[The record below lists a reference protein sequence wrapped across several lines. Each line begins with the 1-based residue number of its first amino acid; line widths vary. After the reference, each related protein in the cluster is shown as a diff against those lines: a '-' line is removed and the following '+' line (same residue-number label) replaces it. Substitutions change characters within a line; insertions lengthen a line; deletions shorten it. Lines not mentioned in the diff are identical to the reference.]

1 MIKNISIKDFALIKE
16 LQVDFSKGLNVIT
29 GETGAGK
36 SIFISAINFVLG
48 GRVDKS
54 NIRFGCDFAKIEA
67 VFDITHN
74 ELAKQVLD
82 EFGFENDNVLIINRK
97 ISQDGKNEIRINGN
111 FVTLAMLKK
120 VTTNLV
126 DIYGQHEHQTLLN
139 KEKHIDYI
147 DSYLGE
153 SVIKAKQN
161 LSELL
166 SQKRMVEEKIS
177 RLGGDEL
184 SREREKDILTFQVE
198 ELEKANLKAGEEEQ
212 LTDKKKKMD
221 NFQRVCDV
229 VKICREALTEATTN
243 SVVENCYTS
252 KKLLGGIIS
261 IDSEFGDIADRLDS
275 VEIEVR
281 DIADS
286 LEEKLSEFDFNEF
299 EFQKIDE
306 RLDLIKS
313 FKRKYGATII
323 EMLEFLEQSKN
334 RLLELEDTEELLAK
348 YQNELNAL
356 NINIDNLCKALTEL
370 RQQGFSDFAQKVL
383 SELRQLGMKNC
394 RFEAQF
400 TPKTPQSNGAD
411 DVEFMF
417 SANLGEPLKP
427 LIKVISGGEMS
438 RFMLAFKVVMGNLQA
453 IDTMI
458 FDEIDS
464 GISGVVSVEVGQKMA
479 RLARTA
485 QILTITHLA
494 TIASFADTHF
504 LIAKNVQDGATF
516 SKLTVLDTNGQ
527 LAEIARLAGG
537 DSQSKVGIEHANE
550 LKTQAKNFISSIK

>member
-1 MIKNISIKDFALIKE
+1 MIKSISIKDYALIQE
-16 LQVDFSKGLNVIT
+16 LQVEFGKGLNVIT

-36 SIFISAINFVLG
+36 SVFISAISFVLG
-48 GRVDKS
+48 GRADKS
-54 NIRFGCDFAKIEA
+54 NIRFGCEFAKIEA
-67 VFDITHN
+67 VFDIEN
-74 ELAKQVLD
+74 NKLAHQALV
-82 EFGFENDNVLIINRK
+82 EFGFGDDDILIITRK
-97 ISQDGKNEIRINGN
+97 ISQDGKNEIRMNGN
-111 FVTLAMLKK
+111 SVTLAMLKK
-120 VTTNLV
+120 VTTNLI

-139 KEKHIDYI
+139 KDKHIDYI

-153 SVIKAKQN
+153 SVIKAKQS
-161 LSELL
+161 LGELL
-166 SQKRMVEEKIS
+166 SQKRAVEEKIS

-184 SREREKDILTFQVE
+184 SREREKDILSFQVD
-198 ELEKANLKAGEEEQ
+198 ELEKADLKIGEEEQ
-212 LTDKKKKMD
+212 LINKKKKMD
-221 NFQRVCDV
+221 NFQKVCDA

-243 SVVENCYTS
+243 SVVESCYTS
-252 KKLLGGIIS
+252 KKILSGISS
-261 IDSEFGDIADRLDS
+261 IDSEFGEIADRLDS

-281 DIADS
+281 DIADC
-286 LEEKLSEFDFNEF
+286 LEEKLTEFDFNEF

-313 FKRKYGATII
+313 FKRKYGATI
-323 EMLEFLEQSKN
+323 EDMLAFLEQSKN
-334 RLLELEDTEELLAK
+334 RLFELDDTTELLEQ
-348 YQNELNAL
+348 YQNELNVINQ
-356 NINIDNLCKALTEL
+356 NILNLCEALTNLRKEGFCEL
-370 RQQGFSDFAQKVL
+370 SQKVL
-383 SELRQLGMKNC
+383 NELKQLGMKNC
-394 RFEAQF
+394 NFEAQF

-411 DVEFMF
+411 DIEFMF

-427 LIKVISGGEMS
+427 LVKVISGGEMS

-479 RLARTA
+479 RLAKTS

-504 LIAKNVQDGATF
+504 LIAKRVENGSTF
-516 SKLTVLDTNGQ
+516 SGLTVLDKNGQ

-537 DSQSKVGIEHANE
+537 DSQSKVGLQHASE
-550 LKTQAKNFISSIK
+550 LKTQAQTFISSIK